1 MGTVAKEKRFASL
14 AHAFKLIKAS
24 QEHWG
29 NLK

>member
-1 MGTVAKEKRFASL
+1 MGTVAKEKRFAL